1 MNETLEEEKNFK
13 DCIPTEVNTPLFT
26 KDDELKRLIAA
37 EETNTKQFVR
47 KFTKDDELER
57 LIAEEEKNKTKQFVR
72 KYATTLQK
80 NLDHSNVKMMKLDT
94 YEADVLIEKDFLN
107 KPD

>member
-37 EETNTKQFVR
+37 EE
-47 KFTKDDELER
+47 KDNQE
-57 LIAEEEKNKTKQFVR
+57 KTKQFVR
-72 KYATTLQK
+72 KYAKTLQK